1 MKKAVVIAA
10 SVIFLALYLNYDVLR
25 SNGGNQA
32 VSVEIVSEEKLMEY
46 INGKNKAE
54 LEPELLFN
62 EAEVSYDKETDT
74 VYIPQNISEKYFKG
88 TLKAVNS
95 DMRICFAEDDSF
107 KKMAEAIREGH
118 DFALYLIKGR
128 EYDLCHIVFT
138 GMPVMNLTTR
148 ESVPDEEEGIINYGT
163 VQVYDQYHTSTQL
176 QKTDCVYHVRGSS
189 SVGYE
194 KPNYKLEL
202 SEKKF
207 SFLGMRRDD
216 DWILNS
222 LYDDAG
228 LVHNK
233 ISMAVW
239 NRIAGYNETPND
251 NGITGEYLEVFIDNE
266 YRGVYLLTERID
278 KKTLS
283 LRKNDIL
290 YKCRAERIP
299 EEHNYTNEN
308 TDDLRPIFVLKYPKE
323 PKEEDWEPLKDWV
336 NAFYK
341 LQIDSYDEGE
351 LLLDMENAVDYNL
364 FILLSGGVDNM
375 RKNVY
380 LIAEYQEDGS
390 YRFKKVPW
398 DMNYTWGNPW
408 LNYDPASIEDV
419 NIWYAD
425 ISTLY
430 FYDETG
436 ISKRLWDRW
445 REFREKGI
453 ITKERLREIADDQF
467 DYLYASGAYSRNYKR
482 WPYIG
487 EYWQDEYIYEYI
499 DGRIDFLDS
508 YFERLYNETLEPAV
522 YNGIDYRDE
531 FEVRFYW
538 ERNKATL
545 SAIYPYDRQQLLE
558 HYVLYGQPYGLHARR
573 NAEYTDDW
581 EYIYGTKAEGEGE

>member
-1 MKKAVVIAA
+1 MKKTIVIAV
-10 SVIFLALYLNYDVLR
+10 SVVFLALYLNYDVLR

-32 VSVEIVSEEKLMEY
+32 VSVEIVSEEKLMEC
-46 INGKNKAE
+46 INGRNKAE

-88 TLKAVNS
+88 TLKADS
-95 DMRICFAEDDSF
+95 HDMRLYFAKDEF
-107 KKMAEAIREGH
+107 FHKMEGAIREGH
-118 DFALYLIKGR
+118 AFTLYLIKDR
-128 EYDLCHIVFT
+128 EYDLCNIVFT

-148 ESVPDEEEGIINYGT
+148 ESVPGEEEIINYGT

-176 QKTDCVYHVRGSS
+176 QKTDCVYHIRGSS
-189 SVGYE
+189 SAGYE

-233 ISMAVW
+233 ISMDVW
-239 NRIAGYNETPND
+239 NWIAGYNETPND

-308 TDDLRPIFVLKYPKE
+308 TDDLRPIFVLKYPKQ

-341 LQIDSYDEGE
+341 LQVNSYDEGE
-351 LLLDMENAVDYNL
+351 ILLDMENAVDYNL

-380 LIAEYQEDGS
+380 LIAEYQENGS

-398 DMNYTWGNPW
+398 DMNFTWGNPW

-453 ITKERLREIADDQF
+453 ITKERLREIVDDQF
-467 DYLYASGAYSRNYKR
+467 GYLYASGAYDRNYKQ

-487 EYWQDEYIYEYI
+487 DCWQDEYIYEYI

-508 YFERLYNETLEPAV
+508 YFERLYSETLEPAV

-558 HYVLYGQPYGLHARR
+558 HYVLYGKPYGLHARR
-573 NAEYTDDW
+573 NADRIEDW
-581 EYIYGTKAEGEGE
+581 EYIYGDKAAGEGE